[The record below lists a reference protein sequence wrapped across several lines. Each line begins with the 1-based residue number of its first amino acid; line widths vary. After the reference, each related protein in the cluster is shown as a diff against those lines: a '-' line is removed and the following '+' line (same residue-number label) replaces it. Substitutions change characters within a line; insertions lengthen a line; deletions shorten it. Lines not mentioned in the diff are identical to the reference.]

1 LFVVLLVVLSLLL
14 AAGTVTF
21 VNTIENYR
29 AVSMTNKERAD
40 NMERQLTQ
48 LRGDLDAEKA
58 RSHDAV
64 TAQAQITDQMKAA
77 VNQANQFIADRD
89 LKNAQLA
96 SQFAMAQADTT
107 RLAEALKAS
116 EDTKAKQNE
125 MIVALRQNNDQ
136 AVAQTA
142 QMSQSIND
150 LTNRLEVTERERR
163 NFAEQLEQFRGENQK
178 LSAAI
183 RDAGLNVNAAVA
195 TAGHGAGAPKI
206 NGVIRDVRMIAGR
219 SYGTISVGSADAV
232 IKGMEFKI
240 VDRTSGNFLGILTVQ
255 SVEPNE
261 ATGQIT
267 GPNVA
272 AVKPGVEV
280 RTQL

>member
-1 LFVVLLVVLSLLL
+1 
-14 AAGTVTF
+14 
-21 VNTIENYR
+21 
-29 AVSMTNKERAD
+29 
-40 NMERQLTQ
+40 
-48 LRGDLDAEKA
+48 
-58 RSHDAV
+58 
-64 TAQAQITDQMKAA
+64 
-77 VNQANQFIADRD
+77 
-89 LKNAQLA
+89 
-96 SQFAMAQADTT
+96 
-107 RLAEALKAS
+107 
-116 EDTKAKQNE
+116 
-125 MIVALRQNNDQ
+125 MIVQLRQNNNQ

-142 QMSQSIND
+142 HMSQIIND

-183 RDAGLNVNAAVA
+183 RDMGGDLNLVVGNAGK
-195 TAGHGAGAPKI
+195 GRGAPKI
-206 NGVIRDVRMIAGR
+206 NGVIRDVRTIAGR
-219 SYGTISVGSADAV
+219 AYGTISVGSADSV

-240 VDRTSGNFLGILTVQ
+240 VDRNTGNFLGILTVQ

>member
-96 SQFAMAQADTT
+96 SQLAMAQADTT

-178 LSAAI
+178 LGAAL
-183 RDAGLNVNAAVA
+183 RDAGVNINAAMA
-195 TAGHGAGAPKI
+195 TAGNGRGAPKI
-206 NGVIRDVRMIAGR
+206 NGVIRDVRTIAGR
-219 SYGTISVGSADAV
+219 SYGTISVGSADSV
-232 IKGMEFKI
+232 TKGMEFKI
-240 VDRTSGNFLGILTVQ
+240 VDRNTGNFLGVLTVQ